1 MKRLVITFILLL
13 ALAVVVLPGPAAA
26 HQITTVGPSFNIFT
40 GRASSKLELRSTFC
54 SVGIRSRRPL
64 MRSAS
69 SVGHSTSTALRVP
82 QTSTSSGPHR
92 SRTTRLREPGT
103 STSRPA

>member
-40 GRASSKLELRSTFC
+40 GHPSEFQAGAPFHGDVPVKALRRESRTLMTFT
-54 SVGIRSRRPL
+54 
-64 MRSAS
+64 RSARLSS
-69 SVGHSTSTALRVP
+69 SVIV
-82 QTSTSSGPHR
+82 
-92 SRTTRLREPGT
+92 
-103 STSRPA
+103 